1 MPALKPGEIGRFLAR
16 PDPARRAI
24 LIYGPDSGLV
34 SERADKLAASC
45 GVDTADPFATIRLDA
60 DIAAADR
67 NRLLDEAFTVG
78 MFGGDRL
85 IRVSGQTRRNLADAV
100 KPLLEQG
107 LENAWVLI
115 EAGDL
120 KKGAALRT
128 LFEKAPNGVAIPC
141 YQDEGRALDELITE
155 ELTDKGYAVSREL
168 SAYLKQFLGGD
179 RMASRNELR
188 KLALYAGD
196 EKEIT
201 REHINAIVGDAS
213 TTDLDE
219 VLDSISAGE
228 MSALESEIGRLLEQ
242 GMAADMLLLGA
253 LRHFQTL
260 HELRGK
266 METARLSAS
275 AAVDSARPPIFWK
288 RKDRLAR
295 ILAKLNTAQIER
307 ILTRLHQA
315 GFEARAN
322 PELGAAIAGTCLLAV
337 ILEAR
342 QAS

>member
-1 MPALKPGEIGRFLAR
+1 MPALKPAEIGRFLER
-16 PDPARRAI
+16 PDPSRRAI

-34 SERADKLAASC
+34 SERADKLAANC
-45 GVDTADPFATIRLDA
+45 GVDTTDPFATIRLDA
-60 DIAAADR
+60 DTAAADR
-67 NRLLDEAFTVG
+67 NRLLDEAFTIG

-100 KPLLEQG
+100 KPLLEQK

-128 LFEKAPNGVAIPC
+128 AFEKSPNGAAIPC
-141 YQDEGRALDELITE
+141 YLDEARALDELIAE

-168 SAYLKQFLGGD
+168 AAYLRQFLGGD
-179 RMASRNELR
+179 RLASRNELR

-201 REHINAIVGDAS
+201 REHVNAIVGDAS
-213 TTDLDE
+213 IIDLDE

-228 MSALESEIGRLLEQ
+228 MSALEEEVGRLLEQ
-242 GMAADMLLLGA
+242 GMAADMLLLNA

-266 METARLSAS
+266 MESARVSAK
-275 AAVDSARPPIFWK
+275 AAVDGARPPVFWK
-288 RKDRLAR
+288 RKDRLTR
-295 ILAKLNTAQIER
+295 ILSKLSTAQLER
-307 ILTRLHQA
+307 IMARLHQA

-322 PELGAAIAGTCLLAV
+322 PELGAAIAGTCFLAV
-337 ILEAR
+337 VLEAR

>member
-1 MPALKPGEIGRFLAR
+1 MPALKPAEIGRFLAK
-16 PDPARRAI
+16 PDPAQRTI
-24 LIYGPDSGLV
+24 LVYGPDSGLV
-34 SERADKLAASC
+34 SERADKLAANC

-60 DIAAADR
+60 DTAAADR

-100 KPLLEQG
+100 KPLLQQK

-128 LFEKAPNGVAIPC
+128 AFEKSSNGAAIPC
-141 YQDEGRALDELITE
+141 YLDEGRALDELVAE
-155 ELTDKGYAVSREL
+155 ELTAKGYSVSSEL

-213 TTDLDE
+213 VTDLDE
-219 VLDSISAGE
+219 VLDSISAGD
-228 MSALESEIGRLLEQ
+228 MSALEEEVGQLLEQ
-242 GMAADMLLLGA
+242 GMAADMLLLNA

-260 HELRGK
+260 HELRGR
-266 METARLSAS
+266 METSRLSAR
-275 AAVDSARPPIFWK
+275 AAVDGARPPVFWK

-295 ILAKLNTAQIER
+295 ILSKLSTAQLER
-307 ILTRLHQA
+307 IMIRLHQA

-337 ILEAR
+337 VLEAR
-342 QAS
+342 QSS